1 MKGNFKKGISVAL
14 SLALTVSSFALPDTA
29 KNVNA
34 DNLPT
39 TKLGVGSIGTGS
51 NEPDAAKLPRTS
63 TQGKY
68 RFTTDNYNSKHKAL
82 DTNDWASNWLWDLE
96 GDRDTDS
103 TNALQEQ
110 PMHFH
115 YAI

>member
-39 TKLGVGSIGTGS
+39 TKLGVGSIGAGS
-51 NEPDAAKLPRTS
+51 NEPDAAKLQHREN
-63 TQGKY
+63 
-68 RFTTDNYNSKHKAL
+68 TD
-82 DTNDWASNWLWDLE
+82 
-96 GDRDTDS
+96 
-103 TNALQEQ
+103 LQQ
-110 PMHFH
+110 ITITISIRHLIQMTGQVTGCG
-115 YAI
+115 I

>member
-39 TKLGVGSIGTGS
+39 RCV
-51 NEPDAAKLPRTS
+51 
-63 TQGKY
+63 
-68 RFTTDNYNSKHKAL
+68 
-82 DTNDWASNWLWDLE
+82 
-96 GDRDTDS
+96 
-103 TNALQEQ
+103 
-110 PMHFH
+110 
-115 YAI
+115 

>member
-39 TKLGVGSIGTGS
+39 TNLGVGSIGTGS
-51 NEPDAAKLPRTS
+51 NEPDAAKLPTTS

-68 RFTTDNYNSKHKAL
+68 RITTDNYNNKHQAL

-96 GDRDTDS
+96 GD
-103 TNALQEQ
+103 
-110 PMHFH
+110 
-115 YAI
+115 

>member
-51 NEPDAAKLPRTS
+51 NEQIIITVSIRRWIQMTGQV
-63 TQGKY
+63 TGC
-68 RFTTDNYNSKHKAL
+68 
-82 DTNDWASNWLWDLE
+82 
-96 GDRDTDS
+96 G
-103 TNALQEQ
+103 
-110 PMHFH
+110 
-115 YAI
+115 I

>member
-51 NEPDAAKLPRTS
+51 NEPDAAKLPRT
-63 TQGKY
+63 QH
-68 RFTTDNYNSKHKAL
+68 RENTD
-82 DTNDWASNWLWDLE
+82 
-96 GDRDTDS
+96 
-103 TNALQEQ
+103 LQQ
-110 PMHFH
+110 IIITVSIRHLIQMTGQVTGCG
-115 YAI
+115 I